1 MLTVV
6 VFAYEAK
13 QRFVPAHP
21 TPPSPSLKARS
32 REKLGFKREKPG
44 FKSEKPGF
52 KREKPGFKRE
62 KPGFKIDQERSLK
75 LELGLK
81 QTRSEQLRPMRGIIS
96 DKPLSHA
103 VFSGS

>member
-52 KREKPGFKRE
+52 KREKPGFK
-62 KPGFKIDQERSLK
+62 IDQERSLK